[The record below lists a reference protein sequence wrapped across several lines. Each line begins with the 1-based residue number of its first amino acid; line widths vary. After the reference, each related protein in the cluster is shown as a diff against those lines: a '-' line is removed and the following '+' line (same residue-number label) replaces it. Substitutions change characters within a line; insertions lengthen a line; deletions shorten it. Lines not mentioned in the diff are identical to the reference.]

1 MNKGQFSK
9 SMTRI
14 HLIERD
20 IQKTIFI
27 FLTFSSFLWI
37 ILMGLSIYYYP
48 GGSFGDSTT
57 EGFSFFYNAISDL
70 GRFTAVN
77 GESNSVSRVL
87 SIIAINL
94 ICIGIALYF
103 SVIWRFFRKKKT
115 TKWLSIFGSIT
126 GVICSISYF
135 ALAYAAADKIYPIHK
150 KLLTIFPVFFFIS
163 VNLYIIVFFI
173 EKEFPKINAY
183 SFVALML
190 AAIAL
195 TITVV
200 IGFVKG
206 GELDKTGRRAGNT
219 LLNFIQILAYGLQ
232 GLGAYIY
239 VKRQSKTEIVT

>member
-1 MNKGQFSK
+1 MKRF
-9 SMTRI
+9 

-20 IQKTIFI
+20 IQKNIFI
-27 FLTFSSFLWI
+27 FLTLSSFLWI
-37 ILMGLSIYYYP
+37 ILMGLSIHYYP

-57 EGFSFFYNAISDL
+57 EGFSFLYNAISDL

-94 ICIGIALYF
+94 VCISIALYF
-103 SVIWRFFRKKKT
+103 SIIWRFFRKKKV
-115 TKWLSIFGSIT
+115 TKWLSIFGSIS

-135 ALAYAAADKIYPIHK
+135 ALAYAAADTIYPIHK
-150 KLLTIFPVFFFIS
+150 KLLTIFPIFFFIS
-163 VNLYIIVFFI
+163 VLLYIIVFFI

-190 AAIAL
+190 AVTAL
-195 TITVV
+195 TITVI
-200 IGFVKG
+200 IGYVQG

-219 LLNFIQILAYGLQ
+219 LFNFIQIFVYGLQ
-232 GLGAYIY
+232 GIGAYIY
-239 VKRQSKTEIVT
+239 IKRQSKKEIVG